1 MLLPFCCLKSS
12 KRTFHPDNCCR
23 ILSGRTINCRMTSI
37 AAIIDEFLRTLETG
51 RGYSAQTIRAY
62 RSDFDQ
68 FLSWLRQALG
78 SDDPAAGDISPREIR
93 GFVATM
99 HRDGFA
105 RRTIGRR
112 LAAVKSL
119 MKYCVGEGLLQN
131 NPASLVTAPKPEKR
145 LPTVLSRE
153 EARALMEAPDRSA
166 PEGLRDA
173 AILELLYS
181 TGIRRS
187 ELCGLRLADVDLYE
201 GSIRVLGKGNK
212 ERIVPVGGAAL
223 NALKDYLAAR
233 PTSTAESRRDHFF
246 LRDDGSPLD
255 GNTLYGIVRRY
266 MRRVT
271 EQSKKSPHV
280 LRHSF
285 ATHLLDNGAGLR
297 EVAELLGHSSL
308 GTTQV
313 YTHVTIERL
322 KEAYNKA
329 HPRSGD
335 ETT

>member
-1 MLLPFCCLKSS
+1 MRADPVLCGASFLAPLRADTVSCS
-12 KRTFHPDNCCR
+12 R
-23 ILSGRTINCRMTSI
+23 INHDQIMNSVAAVIN
-37 AAIIDEFLRTLETG
+37 DFLGTLETG
-51 RGYSAQTIRAY
+51 RGYSPQTIRAY
-62 RSDFDQ
+62 RADFDR
-68 FLSWLRQALG
+68 FLSWLREALG
-78 SDDPAAGDISPREIR
+78 TDNPAIEEVSAREVR
-93 GFVATM
+93 GFVAAM
-99 HRDGFA
+99 HRQGFA

-119 MKYCVGEGLLQN
+119 AKYCVAQGILDA
-131 NPASLVTAPKPEKR
+131 NPAALVTAPKPEKR

-153 EARALMEAPDRSA
+153 EARALMETPDRST
-166 PEGLRDA
+166 PEGVRDA

-187 ELCGLRLADVDLYE
+187 ELCGLTSADVDLYE
-201 GSIRVLGKGNK
+201 GSVRVLGKGNK
-212 ERIVPVGGAAL
+212 ERIVPVGKAAQD
-223 NALKDYLAAR
+223 ALKAYLAVR
-233 PTSTAESRRDHFF
+233 PAPAGESRRSALF
-246 LRDDGSPLD
+246 LRNDGAPMD
-255 GNTLYGIVRRY
+255 GNTLYGIVRRA

-322 KEAYNKA
+322 KEAYSKA
-329 HPRSGD
+329 HPRSG
-335 ETT
+335 EEPS